1 MKKVLISERSKSMK
15 KVLISVLST
24 FAILTN
30 VFAASAFAAC
40 PPEGYVELEKIG
52 EWRMQMNKQEA
63 GYRIENSTDK
73 IASDIGVMWV
83 GNDALPSQTEGITPS
98 AMTLEGTKDA
108 VVMDNSGSII
118 GGRTE
123 FSISEWINVEQLLSD
138 SGDFIH
144 ILDWDGQLRVAL
156 FGSGQI
162 HVVAATDQV
171 GWYAGGGTII
181 VDDAIETN
189 KWQHIGITY
198 DQTNG
203 LNLYING
210 VLKGSQSNLR
220 GALLKNTNNICVG
233 GIHNKTAAVKRSFDD
248 IVIYAKALT
257 ADQVRS
263 IASAQPLYYLSGEKT
278 ADGKLLNKGFCD
290 DVAPNTT
297 KGTFNTANMGRL
309 GKSISFTGNDADA
322 ALGKIG
328 QGDFATRAAY
338 TNQITLAT
346 WVKRNSGSQCLVD
359 KDGAFRI
366 VVGSDGKVSVVL
378 STDNVG
384 WYGKVINS
392 TQTIPENEW
401 THLAVTYDGS
411 KTAIYINGGLDT
423 ENSEIT
429 GNINDVRNNFNYFEI
444 CNGSGAFEV
453 DEFQLYGRALTA
465 EEIKSMTK
473 DAAVNVKSLC
483 GSPITCAPCGS
494 TVYAEATMNTAP
506 TNDAILFLAVYDK
519 SGVLKNVIAKKYE
532 QPANANPENP
542 MNINSDLLNIP
553 KGLTENY
560 GVVRAFLWDKDM
572 TPID

>member
-15 KVLISVLST
+15 KVLISGLSIC
-24 FAILTN
+24 AILAN

-52 EWRMQMNKQEA
+52 EWRMQMNQQPL

-73 IASDIGVMWV
+73 IASEIGVMWV

-98 AMTLEGTKDA
+98 AMTLEGTSDA

-123 FSISEWINVEQLLSD
+123 FSISEWINVEQLLSTPSD
-138 SGDFIH
+138 CIH
-144 ILDWDGQLRVAL
+144 IFEWDGQLRVAL
-156 FGSGQI
+156 FGDGSLD
-162 HVVAATDQV
+162 VVAATDKV
-171 GWYAGGGTII
+171 GWYNGGYLK
-181 VDDAIETN
+181 VQDAIETN
-189 KWQHIGITY
+189 KWQHICITY
-198 DQTNG
+198 DQTDG

-210 VLKGSQSNLR
+210 VLKGSILDLR
-220 GALLKNTNNICVG
+220 GALKKSNLHIAVG
-233 GIHNKTAAVKRSFDD
+233 GIHSGVDPVKRSFDD

-257 ADQVRS
+257 EDQVRS
-263 IASAQPLYYLSGEKT
+263 IASVQPLYYLSGEKT

-290 DVAPNTT
+290 DVTPNSKT
-297 KGTFNTANMGRL
+297 GTFNTANTGRL
-309 GKSISFTGNDADA
+309 GKSISFTGDVATA
-322 ALGKIG
+322 ALGTIDMDNFVK
-328 QGDFATRAAY
+328 RAAY

-346 WVKRNSGSQCLVD
+346 WVKRTNGEQDLLK

-378 STDNVG
+378 STDNVA

-392 TQTIPENEW
+392 TKTIPENEW

-411 KTAIYINGGLDT
+411 KTAIYINGVLDT
-423 ENSEIT
+423 KNTEIT
-429 GNINDVRNNFNYFEI
+429 GNIKDNMYDGNNLRI

-473 DAAVNVKSLC
+473 GAAVNVKSLC